1 MQGQLG
7 QRLSLDLFLLMPWL
21 NSAGKQFWKE
31 LDRDGD
37 GRVSSDDVKA
47 ILRKRKLPESYS
59 SDFIKAAR
67 GSRWWSNSIE

>member
-1 MQGQLG
+1 MHYCHEMLSSKSLKVVLYLG
-7 QRLSLDLFLLMPWL
+7 R
-21 NSAGKQFWKE
+21 QFWKE

-37 GRVSSDDVKA
+37 GKVSADDVKA
-47 ILRKRKLPESYS
+47 VLKKRKLPESYG